1 MHSKSVLMHRRERHE
16 DTPQTL
22 QIQQLSQATHDL
34 KQLPPPEDQLVEIMW
49 SESFI
54 SGFVIIPGF
63 VRSFQDMLRKSFA
76 GSPEVLRD
84 AYLAAAAAFVQIQN
98 GELGNENLSLNRS
111 SMSIERLRRFQ
122 PKDRSQLALLTRLG
136 MSIVTFEFLTSSSS
150 SHAIVA
156 HTLLSLKPW
165 LPLRSTDLD
174 LDFNVNLL
182 VLMDIVN
189 CVMYREVPI
198 MRHETDNTRI
208 DRCVGLTGGLFPVMY
223 DICLVSHKHKY
234 EVKPYRTESEQDWA
248 ALALT
253 VQNWHAYEPPGFS
266 GTYQDNEIVT
276 MRTQASIYRNALLLL
291 IHRIQHPYGEIDAVA
306 QSWSGSILSSLETS
320 RHVTGRYPLPSFFP
334 LLIASFE
341 VVDSHA
347 RAEIVKAID
356 AHFPPVLCQFLSKL
370 KRFLKHAWE
379 AKDSG
384 CVLSWDQMVR
394 LAPRMFFMP

>member
-1 MHSKSVLMHRRERHE
+1 MHRNERHE
-16 DTPQTL
+16 DTPQIL
-22 QIQQLSQATHDL
+22 QIQHLSTQIHDL
-34 KQLPPPEDQLVEIMW
+34 NQLPPPEDQLVEIMW

-54 SGFVIIPGF
+54 SGFVIVPGF
-63 VRSFQDMLRKSFA
+63 VRSFQDMLRKSFTS
-76 GSPEVLRD
+76 SPEILRD

-136 MSIVTFEFLTSSSS
+136 MSIVTFELLTSSSS

-165 LPLRSTDLD
+165 LPLPSADLD

-189 CVMYREVPI
+189 CIVYREVPI
-198 MRHETDNTRI
+198 MRHETDKTRI
-208 DRCVGLTGGLFPVMY
+208 DRCVGLTGGLFPIMY
-223 DICLVSHKHKY
+223 DICVVSQKHKY
-234 EVKPYRTESEQDWA
+234 EVKPYSTESEQDWA
-248 ALALT
+248 ALALN
-253 VQNWHAYEPPGFS
+253 VQKWHPYEPPNFS
-266 GTYQDNEIVT
+266 RLHQDNDTVT

-291 IHRIQHPYGEIDAVA
+291 IHRLQHPYGVIDAVA
-306 QSWSGSILSSLETS
+306 QSWSGHILSSLETS

-341 VVDSHA
+341 VVENHA
-347 RAEIVKAID
+347 RDEIVKAID
-356 AHFPPVLCQFLSKL
+356 TRFPPVLCQFLSKL
-370 KRFLKHAWE
+370 KQFLKHAWE
-379 AKDSG
+379 ARDSG

>member
-1 MHSKSVLMHRRERHE
+1 MHRNERHE
-16 DTPQTL
+16 DTPQIL
-22 QIQQLSQATHDL
+22 QIQHLSTQIHDL
-34 KQLPPPEDQLVEIMW
+34 NQLPPPEDQLVEIMW

-54 SGFVIIPGF
+54 SGFVIVPGF
-63 VRSFQDMLRKSFA
+63 VRSFQDMLRKSFTS
-76 GSPEVLRD
+76 SPEILRD

-136 MSIVTFEFLTSSSS
+136 MSIVTFELLTSSSS

-165 LPLRSTDLD
+165 LPLPSADLD

-189 CVMYREVPI
+189 CIVYREVPI
-198 MRHETDNTRI
+198 MRHETDKTRI
-208 DRCVGLTGGLFPVMY
+208 DRCVGLTGGLFPIMY
-223 DICLVSHKHKY
+223 DICVVSHKHKY
-234 EVKPYRTESEQDWA
+234 EVKPYSTESEQDWA
-248 ALALT
+248 ALALN
-253 VQNWHAYEPPGFS
+253 VQKWHPYEPPNFS
-266 GTYQDNEIVT
+266 RLHQDNDTVT

-291 IHRIQHPYGEIDAVA
+291 IHRLQHPYGVIDAVA
-306 QSWSGSILSSLETS
+306 QSWSGHILSSLETS

-341 VVDSHA
+341 VVENHA
-347 RAEIVKAID
+347 RDEIVKAID
-356 AHFPPVLCQFLSKL
+356 TRFPPVLCQFLSKL
-370 KRFLKHAWE
+370 KQFLKHA
-379 AKDSG
+379 
-384 CVLSWDQMVR
+384 LRNVR
-394 LAPRMFFMP
+394 LLG